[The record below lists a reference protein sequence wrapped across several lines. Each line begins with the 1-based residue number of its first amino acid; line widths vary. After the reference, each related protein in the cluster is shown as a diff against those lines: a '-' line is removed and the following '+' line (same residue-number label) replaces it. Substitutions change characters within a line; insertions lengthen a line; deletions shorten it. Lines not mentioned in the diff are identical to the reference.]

1 MNSIN
6 IIEKLT
12 KINEHW
18 SPKIIAQMNDYH
30 FKLAKIK
37 GEFVWHKHD
46 ETDEAFM
53 VIKGTMK
60 ILLRDK
66 EVNLNEGEMYIVPKG
81 VEHKPVAEDECS
93 ILLIEPAGTV
103 NTGNTESELTKNNPD
118 WI

>member
-6 IIEKLT
+6 IKNKLA

-18 SPKIIAQMNDYH
+18 SPKIIAQMNDDH

-46 ETDEAFM
+46 ETDETFL
-53 VIKGTMK
+53 VINGTMK
-60 ILLRDK
+60 ILFRDG
-66 EVNLNEGEMYIVPKG
+66 EVSLFEGEMYVVPKG
-81 VEHKPVAEDECS
+81 IEHKPVAEDECS

-103 NTGNTESELTKNNPD
+103 NTGKVESELTKENPE

>member
-6 IIEKLT
+6 IKEKLN

-30 FKLAKIK
+30 FKLARIK

-46 ETDEAFM
+46 ETDETFL
-53 VIKGTMK
+53 VIDGRMK
-60 ILLRDK
+60 ILFRDG
-66 EVNLNEGEMYIVPKG
+66 EVNLNEGDIYIVPKN
-81 VEHKPVAEDECS
+81 VEHKPIAEEECS

-103 NTGNTESELTKNNPD
+103 NTGDTESELTKTNLA

>member
-1 MNSIN
+1 VNSVN
-6 IIEKLT
+6 IKEKFN
-12 KINEHW
+12 KISEHW

-30 FKLAKIK
+30 FKLAKIR

-46 ETDEAFM
+46 ETDETFF
-53 VIKGTMK
+53 VINGTMK
-60 ILLRDK
+60 ILFRGS
-66 EVNLNEGEMYIVPKG
+66 EINLSEGEMYVVPKG

-103 NTGNTESELTKNNPD
+103 NTGKVESELTKENPE